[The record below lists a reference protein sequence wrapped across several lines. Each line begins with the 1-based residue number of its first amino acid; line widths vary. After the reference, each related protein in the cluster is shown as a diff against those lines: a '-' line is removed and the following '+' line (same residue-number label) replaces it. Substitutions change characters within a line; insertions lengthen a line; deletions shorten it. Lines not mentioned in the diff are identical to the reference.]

1 MTFRSLKALIYNITN
16 QNYLYLHKYLYL
28 VLKNEI
34 FMIQVAEALNII
46 AENSCKMPIAKI
58 KVSKSLGYV
67 LAEAVYSPINM
78 PPFRQSAMDGYAF
91 THNGSNQFEVV
102 NTSQAGD
109 FLDDKIK
116 ENQAVRIFTG
126 AFVPDDTDTVVMQE
140 HTTRTDNLLQI
151 EKMPVACA
159 NVREK
164 GEQIK
169 KGELVFDANTVITP
183 AAIGFLACLGITK
196 IKVYEKPRVAI
207 LVTGNELVPAGNK
220 LPKGKIYESNS
231 LMIEAA
237 LQTIGIKKTTVF
249 KVKDSLKKTRIIIDS
264 CLTNFDVLLISGGIS
279 VGDYDYVKEALL
291 KNGVT
296 ELFYKINQ
304 KPGKPLF
311 FGTKENK
318 IVFALP
324 GNPAS
329 SLTCFYVYAF
339 PALKKLMGFEAIHL
353 PEMKK
358 KISTDF
364 KNTTGKTLFLKALY
378 GDEKVTVLESQSS
391 AMLNTFSVANG
402 LIVIPHDITHVKTNQ
417 EVVVLPFN

>member
-1 MTFRSLKALIYNITN
+1 
-16 QNYLYLHKYLYL
+16 
-28 VLKNEI
+28 
-34 FMIQVAEALNII
+34 MIQVAEALNII
-46 AENSCKMPIAKI
+46 AENSCKMPITKI

-67 LAEAVYSPINM
+67 LAESVYSPINM

-91 THNGSNQFEVV
+91 THSDLTQFEVV

-109 FLDDKIK
+109 FLDDKIQ

-151 EKMPVACA
+151 EKMPLACA

-196 IKVYEKPRVAI
+196 IKVYQKPKVAI
-207 LVTGNELVPAGNK
+207 LVTGNELVSAGNK

-237 LQTIGIKKTTVF
+237 LQTIGIKKTAVF
-249 KVKDSLKKTRIIIDS
+249 KVKDSLKKTIKAVES
-264 CLTNFDVLLISGGIS
+264 CLAHFDVVLISGGIS

-339 PALKKLMGFEAIHL
+339 PALKKLMGFEEIHL

-364 KNTTGKTLFLKALY
+364 KNTSGKTLFLKALY

-391 AMLNTFSVANG
+391 AMLNTFAVANG
-402 LIVIPHDITHVKTNQ
+402 LIVVPHDITHVMANQ

>member
-1 MTFRSLKALIYNITN
+1 
-16 QNYLYLHKYLYL
+16 
-28 VLKNEI
+28 
-34 FMIQVAEALNII
+34 MIQVAEALNII
-46 AENSCKMPIAKI
+46 AENSCKMPITKI
-58 KVSKSLGYV
+58 KVSKSQGYV

-91 THNGSNQFEVV
+91 THGELTQFEVV
-102 NTSQAGD
+102 KTAQAGD
-109 FLDDKIK
+109 FLEDKIK

-151 EKMPVACA
+151 EKMPEACA
-159 NVREK
+159 NVRAK

-169 KGELVFDANTVITP
+169 KGELVFDVNTVITP

-196 IKVYEKPRVAI
+196 IKVYQKPKVAI
-207 LVTGNELVPAGNK
+207 LVTGNELVAAGNK

-231 LMIEAA
+231 IMIESA
-237 LQTIGIKKTTVF
+237 LKTIGIKKTTVF
-249 KVKDSLKKTRIIIDS
+249 KVKDSLKKTIKAVES
-264 CLTNFDVLLISGGIS
+264 CLANFDVVLVSGGIS

-291 KNGVT
+291 KNGVE

-311 FGTKENK
+311 FGRKENK

-329 SLTCFYVYAF
+329 SLTCFYVYVF

-358 KISTDF
+358 KINTDF
-364 KNTTGKTLFLKALY
+364 KNTSGKTLFLKALY

-402 LIVIPHDITHVKTNQ
+402 LIVVPHDISHVKANQ